1 MTKPLALVLY
11 ERLMPGS
18 QLVNRLQDLGYRT
31 ETLNHSKS
39 LVEQAEKARP
49 LLVLADLEPA
59 SANVSDALSRLKEN
73 SATAHLPII
82 AFCADSS
89 TDLPNLAKSAT
100 LVVTDTAIVNHLP
113 LFLQQAL
120 QID

>member
-31 ETLNHSKS
+31 ETTNDPKS
-39 LVEQAEKARP
+39 LVQHAEKVKP

-59 SANVSDALSRLKEN
+59 SANVSDALSRLKQN
-73 SATAHLPII
+73 SATSHLPII
-82 AFCADSS
+82 AFCADHS
-89 TDLPNLAKSAT
+89 TDLPSVAKAAT
-100 LVVTDTAIVNHLP
+100 LVVTDSAIVNHLP
-113 LFLQQAL
+113 QFLDQAL

>member
-1 MTKPLALVLY
+1 MTKPLAIVLY

-31 ETLNHSKS
+31 DTLSEPKS
-39 LVEQAEKARP
+39 LVERAEKVKP
-49 LLVLADLEPA
+49 MLVVADLEPA
-59 SANVSDALSRLKEN
+59 SAKVADALLRLKQN
-73 SATAHLPII
+73 SGTSHLPII
-82 AFCADSS
+82 AFCADASA
-89 TDLPNLAKSAT
+89 DLPNLAKAAT
-100 LVVTDTAIVNHLP
+100 LVVTYTAIVNHLP

>member
-31 ETLNHSKS
+31 ETINDPKS
-39 LVEQAEKARP
+39 LVQHAEKSKP

-59 SANVSDALSRLKEN
+59 SANVSDALSRLKQN
-73 SATAHLPII
+73 SPTSHLPII
-82 AFCADSS
+82 AFCADRS
-89 TDLPNLAKSAT
+89 TDLPNLAKAAN
-100 LVVTDTAIVNHLP
+100 LVVTDSAIVNHLAQ
-113 LFLQQAL
+113 FLDQAL
-120 QID
+120 QLD

>member
-31 ETLNHSKS
+31 ETVSDPKL
-39 LVEQAEKARP
+39 LVEQAEKVKP
-49 LLVLADLEPA
+49 MLVLADLEPA
-59 SANVSDALSRLKEN
+59 SANVSDTLSRLKEN
-73 SATAHLPII
+73 SATSHVPII

-89 TDLPNLAKSAT
+89 ADLSNKAKAAT
-100 LVVTDTAIVNHLP
+100 LVVTDTAISTHLP
-113 LFLQQAL
+113 LFLDKAL
-120 QID
+120 QLD

>member
-31 ETLNHSKS
+31 ETLNNPKS
-39 LVEQAEKARP
+39 LIEHAEKAKP
-49 LLVLADLEPA
+49 LLVVADLEPA
-59 SANVSDALSRLKEN
+59 SANISDALSRLKQN

-82 AFCADSS
+82 AFCADGA
-89 TDLPNLAKSAT
+89 TDLPNMAKAAN
-100 LVVTDTAIVNHLP
+100 LVVTDTAITNHLP
-113 LFLQQAL
+113 QFLQQAL

>member
-31 ETLNHSKS
+31 ETLNDPKL
-39 LVEQAEKARP
+39 LVEHAAKAKP
-49 LLVLADLEPA
+49 LLVVADLEPA
-59 SANVSDALSRLKEN
+59 TSNVATALSRLKEN
-73 SATAHLPII
+73 SSTSHLPII
-82 AFCADSS
+82 AFCADNS
-89 TDLPNLAKSAT
+89 TDIRNLAKAAT
-100 LVVTDTAIVNHLP
+100 LVVTDSAIVNHLSQ
-113 LFLQQAL
+113 FLDQAL

>member
-18 QLVNRLQDLGYRT
+18 QLVNRLQDLGYRV
-31 ETLNHSKS
+31 ETVNGSKS
-39 LVEQAEKARP
+39 LVEHAEKAKP

-59 SANVSDALSRLKEN
+59 SAKISDALSRLKQN
-73 SATAHLPII
+73 SATSHLPII
-82 AFCADSS
+82 AFCADNSS
-89 TDLPNLAKSAT
+89 DLPNMAKAAN
-100 LVVTDTAIVNHLP
+100 LVVTDTALVTHLSE
-113 LFLQQAL
+113 FLQQAL

>member
-31 ETLNHSKS
+31 ETLSDSKS
-39 LVEQAEKARP
+39 LVDHAEKTKP
-49 LLVLADLEPA
+49 MLVLADLEPA
-59 SANVSDALSRLKEN
+59 SAQVSEALSRLKKH

-82 AFCADSS
+82 AFCADNSA
-89 TDLPNLAKSAT
+89 DLQNTAKAAT
-100 LVVTDTAIVNHLP
+100 LVVTDTAITNHLP
-113 LFLQQAL
+113 QFLQQAL
-120 QID
+120 QFD

>member
-31 ETLNHSKS
+31 ETLNNPKS
-39 LVEQAEKARP
+39 LIEHAEKAKP
-49 LLVLADLEPA
+49 LLVVADLEPA
-59 SANVSDALSRLKEN
+59 SANISDALSRLKQN

-82 AFCADSS
+82 AFCADGA
-89 TDLPNLAKSAT
+89 TDLPNMAKAAN
-100 LVVTDTAIVNHLP
+100 LVVTDTAIANHLP
-113 LFLQQAL
+113 QFLQQAL

>member
-31 ETLNHSKS
+31 ETLNDAKS
-39 LVEQAEKARP
+39 LVQMAEKVKP
-49 LLVLADLEPA
+49 MLVMADLEPA
-59 SANVSDALSRLKEN
+59 SANVSAALSRLKEN
-73 SATAHLPII
+73 PSTAHLPII
-82 AFCADSS
+82 AFCADN
-89 TDLPNLAKSAT
+89 TADVTNIAKAAT
-100 LVVTDTAIVNHLP
+100 LVVTDTAIANHLSQ
-113 LFLQQAL
+113 FLQQAL

>member
-31 ETLNHSKS
+31 ETLNNAKS
-39 LVEQAEKARP
+39 LVELAEKVKP
-49 LLVLADLEPA
+49 MLVLADLEPT

-73 SATAHLPII
+73 PATSHLPII

-89 TDLPNLAKSAT
+89 TDLPNKAKAAK
-100 LVVTDTAIVNHLP
+100 LVVTDTAIATHLP
-113 LFLQQAL
+113 LFLDQAL
-120 QID
+120 QLD